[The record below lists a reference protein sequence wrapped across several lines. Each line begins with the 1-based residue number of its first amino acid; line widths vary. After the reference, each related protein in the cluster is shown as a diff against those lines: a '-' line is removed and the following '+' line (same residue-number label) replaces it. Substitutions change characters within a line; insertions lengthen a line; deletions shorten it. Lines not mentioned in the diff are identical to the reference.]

1 MREMTAE
8 EKKEY
13 RMLTEGAEQMELDLT
28 QLSNDPVIYGYARVS
43 TKGQARDG
51 NSLEAQTKEL
61 LSNGASEVI
70 SDAYTGSVM
79 DRPELDRLLKRLK
92 RGDTLMVTKLDR
104 IARSLTQGIEL
115 INGLSKRGIKVHVLN
130 MGVMDNSPTGQ
141 LFRNFMLAVAEFERN
156 MIMQR
161 TREGKEIARTKEGYR
176 EGRPKKYG
184 RQQMDHAMQLLK
196 NHSYSQVSKMTGIST
211 ATLARAKK
219 KENYICHEE
228 TI

>member
-1 MREMTAE
+1 MRELTAE

-115 INGLSKRGIKVHVLN
+115 INGLIERGIRVHVLN
-130 MGVMDNSPTGQ
+130 MGVMDNSPIGQ
-141 LFRNFMLAVAEFERN
+141 LIRNFMLAIAEFERN

-184 RQQMDHAMQLLK
+184 KQQMDHAMQLLQD
-196 NHSYSQVSKMTGIST
+196 HSYSQVSELTGIST
-211 ATLARAKK
+211 ATLAREKARRQK
-219 KENYICHEE
+219 
-228 TI
+228 

>member
-28 QLSNDPVIYGYARVS
+28 QLSNGPVIYGYARVS

-79 DRPELDRLLKRLK
+79 DRPELD
-92 RGDTLMVTKLDR
+92 G
-104 IARSLTQGIEL
+104 
-115 INGLSKRGIKVHVLN
+115 
-130 MGVMDNSPTGQ
+130 
-141 LFRNFMLAVAEFERN
+141 
-156 MIMQR
+156 
-161 TREGKEIARTKEGYR
+161 
-176 EGRPKKYG
+176 
-184 RQQMDHAMQLLK
+184 
-196 NHSYSQVSKMTGIST
+196 
-211 ATLARAKK
+211 
-219 KENYICHEE
+219 C
-228 TI
+228 

>member
-92 RGDTLMVTKLDR
+92 KGDTLMVTKLDR

-115 INGLSKRGIKVHVLN
+115 INGLIERGIRVHVLN

-141 LFRNFMLAVAEFERN
+141 LIRNVMLAFAEFERN

-161 TREGKEIARTKEGYR
+161 TREGKQIARTKEGYR

-184 RQQMDHAMQLLK
+184 RQQMDHAMQLLQD
-196 NHSYSQVSKMTGIST
+196 HSYSQVSEMTGIST
-211 ATLARAKK
+211 ATLAREKARRQK
-219 KENYICHEE
+219 
-228 TI
+228 

>member
-28 QLSNDPVIYGYARVS
+28 QLSNGPVIYGYARVS

-70 SDAYTGSVM
+70 SDAYTGTVTE
-79 DRPELDRLLKRLK
+79 RPELDRLLERLK

-115 INGLSKRGIKVHVLN
+115 INGLIEREIRVHVLN

-141 LFRNFMLAVAEFERN
+141 LIRNVMLAFAEFERN

-161 TREGKEIARTKEGYR
+161 TREGKQIARAKEGYR

-184 RQQMDHAMQLLK
+184 RQQMDHAMQLLQD
-196 NHSYSQVSKMTGIST
+196 HSYSQVSEMTGIST
-211 ATLARAKK
+211 ATLAREKARRKK
-219 KENYICHEE
+219 G
-228 TI
+228 

>member
-115 INGLSKRGIKVHVLN
+115 INGLIERGIRVHVLN

-141 LFRNFMLAVAEFERN
+141 LIRNVMLAFAEFERN

-161 TREGKEIARTKEGYR
+161 TREGKQIARTKEGYR

-184 RQQMDHAMQLLK
+184 RQQMDHAMQLLQD
-196 NHSYSQVSKMTGIST
+196 HSYSQVSEMTGIST
-211 ATLARAKK
+211 ATLAREKAKRGIYNGK
-219 KENYICHEE
+219 
-228 TI
+228 

>member
-28 QLSNDPVIYGYARVS
+28 QLSNEPVIYGYARVS

-92 RGDTLMVTKLDR
+92 KGDTLMVTKLDR

-115 INGLSKRGIKVHVLN
+115 INGLIERGIRVHVLN

-141 LFRNFMLAVAEFERN
+141 LIRNVMLAFAEFERN

-161 TREGKEIARTKEGYR
+161 TREGKQIARTKEGYR

-184 RQQMDHAMQLLK
+184 RQQMDHAMQLLQD
-196 NHSYSQVSKMTGIST
+196 HSYLQVSKLTGIST
-211 ATLARAKK
+211 ATLAREKARRKK
-219 KENYICHEE
+219 
-228 TI
+228 

>member
-1 MREMTAE
+1 M
-8 EKKEY
+8 
-13 RMLTEGAEQMELDLT
+13 
-28 QLSNDPVIYGYARVS
+28 
-43 TKGQARDG
+43 
-51 NSLEAQTKEL
+51 
-61 LSNGASEVI
+61 I

-115 INGLSKRGIKVHVLN
+115 INGLIERGIRVHVLN
-130 MGVMDNSPTGQ
+130 MGVMDNSPIGQ
-141 LFRNFMLAVAEFERN
+141 LIRNFMLAVAEFERN

-184 RQQMDHAMQLLK
+184 KQQMDHAMQLLQD
-196 NHSYSQVSKMTGIST
+196 HSYSQVSELTGIST
-211 ATLARAKK
+211 ATLAREKARRQK
-219 KENYICHEE
+219 
-228 TI
+228 

>member
-115 INGLSKRGIKVHVLN
+115 INGLIERGIRVHVLN

-141 LFRNFMLAVAEFERN
+141 LIRNVMLAFAEFERN

-161 TREGKEIARTKEGYR
+161 TREGKQIARTKEGYR

-184 RQQMDHAMQLLK
+184 RQQMDHAMELLQD
-196 NHSYSQVSKMTGIST
+196 HSYSQVSKLTGIST
-211 ATLARAKK
+211 ATLAREKARRGK
-219 KENYICHEE
+219 
-228 TI
+228 

>member
-28 QLSNDPVIYGYARVS
+28 QLNNDPVIYGYARVS

-92 RGDTLMVTKLDR
+92 KGDTLMVTKLDR

-115 INGLSKRGIKVHVLN
+115 INGLIERGIRVHVLN

-141 LFRNFMLAVAEFERN
+141 LIRNVMLAFAEFERN

-161 TREGKEIARTKEGYR
+161 TREGKQIARTKEGYR

-184 RQQMDHAMQLLK
+184 RQQMDHAMQLLQD
-196 NHSYSQVSKMTGIST
+196 HSYSQVSEMTGIST
-211 ATLARAKK
+211 ATLAREKARRR
-219 KENYICHEE
+219 
-228 TI
+228 

>member
-28 QLSNDPVIYGYARVS
+28 QLSNEPVIYGYARVS

-92 RGDTLMVTKLDR
+92 KGDTLMVTKLDR

-115 INGLSKRGIKVHVLN
+115 INGLIERGIRVHVLN

-141 LFRNFMLAVAEFERN
+141 LIRNVMLAFAEFERN

-161 TREGKEIARTKEGYR
+161 TREGKQIARTKEGYR

-184 RQQMDHAMQLLK
+184 RQQMDHAMQLLQD
-196 NHSYSQVSKMTGIST
+196 HSYSQVSEMTGIST
-211 ATLARAKK
+211 ATLAREKARRQK
-219 KENYICHEE
+219 
-228 TI
+228 

>member
-115 INGLSKRGIKVHVLN
+115 INGLIERGIRVHVLN

-141 LFRNFMLAVAEFERN
+141 LIRNVMLAFAEFERN

-161 TREGKEIARTKEGYR
+161 TREGKQIARTKEGYR

-184 RQQMDHAMQLLK
+184 RQQMDHAMQLLQD
-196 NHSYSQVSKMTGIST
+196 HSYSQVSEMTGIST
-211 ATLARAKK
+211 ATLAREKARRQK
-219 KENYICHEE
+219 
-228 TI
+228 

>member
-28 QLSNDPVIYGYARVS
+28 QLSNGPVIYGYARVS

-92 RGDTLMVTKLDR
+92 KGDTLMVTKLDR

-115 INGLSKRGIKVHVLN
+115 INGLIERGIRVHVLN

-141 LFRNFMLAVAEFERN
+141 LIRNVMLAFAEFERN

-161 TREGKEIARTKEGYR
+161 TREGKQIARTKEGYR

-184 RQQMDHAMQLLK
+184 RQQMDHAMKLLQD
-196 NHSYSQVSKMTGIST
+196 HSYSQVSEMTGIST
-211 ATLARAKK
+211 ATLARERARRKCAK
-219 KENYICHEE
+219 
-228 TI
+228 

>member
-51 NSLEAQTKEL
+51 NSLEAQTNEL

-92 RGDTLMVTKLDR
+92 KGDTLMVTKLDR

-115 INGLSKRGIKVHVLN
+115 INGLIERGIRVHVLN

-141 LFRNFMLAVAEFERN
+141 LIRNVMLAFAEFERN

-161 TREGKEIARTKEGYR
+161 TREGKQIARTKEGYR

-184 RQQMDHAMQLLK
+184 KQQMDHAMQLLQD
-196 NHSYSQVSKMTGIST
+196 HSYSQVSEMTGIST
-211 ATLARAKK
+211 ATLAREKARRQK
-219 KENYICHEE
+219 
-228 TI
+228 

>member
-28 QLSNDPVIYGYARVS
+28 QLSNGPVIYGYARVS

-92 RGDTLMVTKLDR
+92 KGDTLMVTKLDR

-115 INGLSKRGIKVHVLN
+115 INGLIERGIRVHVLN

-141 LFRNFMLAVAEFERN
+141 LIRNVMLAFAEFERN

-161 TREGKEIARTKEGYR
+161 TREGKQIARTKEGYR

-184 RQQMDHAMQLLK
+184 RQQMDHAMQLLQD
-196 NHSYSQVSKMTGIST
+196 HSYSQVSEMTGIST
-211 ATLARAKK
+211 ATLAREKARRA
-219 KENYICHEE
+219 
-228 TI
+228 

>member
-28 QLSNDPVIYGYARVS
+28 QLSKGPVIYGYARVS

-115 INGLSKRGIKVHVLN
+115 INGLIERGIRVHVLN
-130 MGVMDNSPTGQ
+130 MGVMDNSPIGQ
-141 LFRNFMLAVAEFERN
+141 LIRNFMLAVAEFERN

-184 RQQMDHAMQLLK
+184 KQQMDHAMELLQD
-196 NHSYSQVSKMTGIST
+196 HSYSQVSELTGIST
-211 ATLARAKK
+211 ATLAREKARRQK
-219 KENYICHEE
+219 
-228 TI
+228 

>member
-79 DRPELDRLLKRLK
+79 DRPELDGLLKRLK

-115 INGLSKRGIKVHVLN
+115 INGLIERGIRVHVLN

-141 LFRNFMLAVAEFERN
+141 LIRNVMLAFAEFERN

-161 TREGKEIARTKEGYR
+161 TREGKQIARTKEGYR

-184 RQQMDHAMQLLK
+184 RQQMDHAMQLLQD
-196 NHSYSQVSKMTGIST
+196 HSYSQVSEMTGIST
-211 ATLARAKK
+211 ATLAREKARRGRK
-219 KENYICHEE
+219 
-228 TI
+228 

>member
-51 NSLEAQTKEL
+51 NSLEAQTNEL

-115 INGLSKRGIKVHVLN
+115 INGLIERGIRVHVLN

-141 LFRNFMLAVAEFERN
+141 LIRNVMLAFAEFERN

-161 TREGKEIARTKEGYR
+161 TREGKQIARTKEGYR

-184 RQQMDHAMQLLK
+184 RQQMDHAMQLLQD
-196 NHSYSQVSKMTGIST
+196 HSYSQVSEMTGIST
-211 ATLARAKK
+211 ATLAREKARRQK
-219 KENYICHEE
+219 
-228 TI
+228 

>member
-92 RGDTLMVTKLDR
+92 KGDTLMVTKLDR

-115 INGLSKRGIKVHVLN
+115 INGLIERGIRVHVLN
-130 MGVMDNSPTGQ
+130 MGVMDNSPIGQ
-141 LFRNFMLAVAEFERN
+141 LIRNFMLAVAEFERN

-184 RQQMDHAMQLLK
+184 RQQMDHAMQLLQD
-196 NHSYSQVSKMTGIST
+196 HSYSQVSEMTGIST
-211 ATLARAKK
+211 ATLAREKARRQK
-219 KENYICHEE
+219 
-228 TI
+228 

>member
-13 RMLTEGAEQMELDLT
+13 RMLTGGAEQMELDLT

-115 INGLSKRGIKVHVLN
+115 INGLIERGIRVHVLN

-141 LFRNFMLAVAEFERN
+141 LIRNVMLAFAEFERN

-161 TREGKEIARTKEGYR
+161 TREGKQIARTKEGYR

-184 RQQMDHAMQLLK
+184 KQQMDHAMQLLQD
-196 NHSYSQVSKMTGIST
+196 HSYSQVSEMTGIST
-211 ATLARAKK
+211 ATLAREKARRKNDGK
-219 KENYICHEE
+219 NSD
-228 TI
+228 

>member
-28 QLSNDPVIYGYARVS
+28 QLSNVPVIYGYARVS

-79 DRPELDRLLKRLK
+79 DRPELERLLKRLK
-92 RGDTLMVTKLDR
+92 KGDILMVTKLDR

-115 INGLSKRGIKVHVLN
+115 INGLIERGIRVHVLN

-141 LFRNFMLAVAEFERN
+141 LIRNVMLAFAEFERN

-161 TREGKEIARTKEGYR
+161 TREGKQIARTKEGYR

-184 RQQMDHAMQLLK
+184 KQQMDHAMELLQD
-196 NHSYSQVSKMTGIST
+196 HSYSQVSKLTGIST
-211 ATLARAKK
+211 ATLAREKARRR
-219 KENYICHEE
+219 
-228 TI
+228 

>member
-28 QLSNDPVIYGYARVS
+28 QLSNGPVIYGYARVS

-92 RGDTLMVTKLDR
+92 KGDTLMVTKLDR

-115 INGLSKRGIKVHVLN
+115 INGLIERGIRVHVLN

-141 LFRNFMLAVAEFERN
+141 LIRNVMLAFAEFERN

-161 TREGKEIARTKEGYR
+161 TREGKQIARTKEGYR

-184 RQQMDHAMQLLK
+184 RQQMDHAMQLLQD
-196 NHSYSQVSKMTGIST
+196 HSYSQVSEMTGIST
-211 ATLARAKK
+211 ATLAREKARRGM
-219 KENYICHEE
+219 NNA
-228 TI
+228 

>member
-28 QLSNDPVIYGYARVS
+28 QLSNNPVIYGYARVS

-92 RGDTLMVTKLDR
+92 KGDTLMVTKLDR

-115 INGLSKRGIKVHVLN
+115 INGLIERGIRVHVLN

-141 LFRNFMLAVAEFERN
+141 LIRNVMLAFAEFERN

-161 TREGKEIARTKEGYR
+161 TREGKQIARTKEGYR

-184 RQQMDHAMQLLK
+184 RQQMDHAMQLLQD
-196 NHSYSQVSKMTGIST
+196 HSYSQVSEMTGIST
-211 ATLARAKK
+211 ATLAREKARRR
-219 KENYICHEE
+219 
-228 TI
+228 

>member
-28 QLSNDPVIYGYARVS
+28 QLSKDPVIYGYARVS

-51 NSLEAQTKEL
+51 NSLEEQTKEL

-92 RGDTLMVTKLDR
+92 KGDTLMVTKLDR

-115 INGLSKRGIKVHVLN
+115 INGLIERGIRVHVLN
-130 MGVMDNSPTGQ
+130 MGVMDNSPIGQ
-141 LFRNFMLAVAEFERN
+141 LIRNFMLAVAEFERN

-184 RQQMDHAMQLLK
+184 KQQMDHAMQLLQD
-196 NHSYSQVSKMTGIST
+196 HSYSQVSEMTGIST
-211 ATLARAKK
+211 ATLAREKARRKK
-219 KENYICHEE
+219 
-228 TI
+228 

>member
-92 RGDTLMVTKLDR
+92 KGDTLMVTKLDR

-115 INGLSKRGIKVHVLN
+115 INGLIERGIRVHVLN
-130 MGVMDNSPTGQ
+130 MGVMDNSPIGQ
-141 LFRNFMLAVAEFERN
+141 LIRNFMLAVAEFERN

-161 TREGKEIARTKEGYR
+161 TREGKQIARTKEGYR

-184 RQQMDHAMQLLK
+184 RQQMDHAMQLLQD
-196 NHSYSQVSKMTGIST
+196 HSYSQVSEITGIST
-211 ATLARAKK
+211 ATLAREKARRGINNGK
-219 KENYICHEE
+219 
-228 TI
+228 

>member
-28 QLSNDPVIYGYARVS
+28 QLSNGPVIYGYARVS

-92 RGDTLMVTKLDR
+92 KGDTLMVTKLDR

-115 INGLSKRGIKVHVLN
+115 INGLIERGIRVHVLN
-130 MGVMDNSPTGQ
+130 MGVMDNSPIGQ
-141 LFRNFMLAVAEFERN
+141 LIRNFMLAVAEFERN

-184 RQQMDHAMQLLK
+184 RQQMDHAMELLQD
-196 NHSYSQVSKMTGIST
+196 HSYSQVSKLTGIST
-211 ATLARAKK
+211 ATLAREKARRGTKNGK
-219 KENYICHEE
+219 
-228 TI
+228 

>member
-92 RGDTLMVTKLDR
+92 KGDTLMVTKLDR

-115 INGLSKRGIKVHVLN
+115 INGLIERGIRVHVLN

-141 LFRNFMLAVAEFERN
+141 LIRNVMLAFAEFERN

-161 TREGKEIARTKEGYR
+161 TREGKQIARTKEGYR

-184 RQQMDHAMQLLK
+184 KQQMDHAMQLLQD
-196 NHSYSQVSKMTGIST
+196 HSYSQVSEMTGIST
-211 ATLARAKK
+211 ATLAREKARRRVK
-219 KENYICHEE
+219 
-228 TI
+228 

>member
-1 MREMTAE
+1 MRELTAE

-13 RMLTEGAEQMELDLT
+13 KRLTEGAEQMELDLT

-92 RGDTLMVTKLDR
+92 KGDTLMVTKLDR

-115 INGLSKRGIKVHVLN
+115 INGLIERGIRVHVLN
-130 MGVMDNSPTGQ
+130 MGVMDNSPIGQ
-141 LFRNFMLAVAEFERN
+141 LIRNFMLAVAEFERN

-184 RQQMDHAMQLLK
+184 RQQMDHAMQLLQD
-196 NHSYSQVSKMTGIST
+196 HSYSQVSEITGIST
-211 ATLARAKK
+211 ATLAREKARRGINNGK
-219 KENYICHEE
+219 
-228 TI
+228 

>member
-1 MREMTAE
+1 MRKLTAE

-92 RGDTLMVTKLDR
+92 KGDTLMVTKLDR

-115 INGLSKRGIKVHVLN
+115 INGLIERGIRVHVLN
-130 MGVMDNSPTGQ
+130 MGVMDNSPIGQ
-141 LFRNFMLAVAEFERN
+141 LIRNFMLAVAEFERN

-184 RQQMDHAMQLLK
+184 KQQMDHAMQLLQD
-196 NHSYSQVSKMTGIST
+196 HSYSQVSEMTGIST
-211 ATLARAKK
+211 ATLAREKARRKK
-219 KENYICHEE
+219 
-228 TI
+228 

>member
-28 QLSNDPVIYGYARVS
+28 QLSKDPVIYGYARVS

-115 INGLSKRGIKVHVLN
+115 INGLIERGIRVHVLN
-130 MGVMDNSPTGQ
+130 MGVMDNSPIGQ
-141 LFRNFMLAVAEFERN
+141 LIRNFMLAVAEFERN

-184 RQQMDHAMQLLK
+184 KQQMDHAMQLLQD
-196 NHSYSQVSKMTGIST
+196 HSYSQVSELTGIST
-211 ATLARAKK
+211 ATLAREKARRQK
-219 KENYICHEE
+219 
-228 TI
+228 